1 MLPRVRALAGGR
13 VVGNKGVGRPATLDR
28 TARTRRIEAPLGR
41 LTIMTSLFAGIQ
53 DAPLDPIMRLFEA
66 FNADTSTKKLNL
78 VVGVYTDAD
87 GKVPR
92 LRAVQT
98 AEKRWIE
105 KGLPKTYRPIEG
117 TKPFRDAVQ
126 ALLFGEG
133 APILKQNRTATLQS
147 IGGTGA
153 LKTGADVLARLN
165 PGATVAV
172 SNPSW
177 ENHKALF
184 TQAGFTVV
192 DYPYFSAET
201 GGVDYPAMRAYLQD
215 LPKGSIVVLH
225 ACCHNP
231 TGADLTPD
239 QWSDLAPLLAER
251 GLTPFLDIA
260 YQGFGDGLDADAAPV
275 RLFAESGQEFFVA
288 SSFSKSFSL
297 YGERVGALT
306 IVAENPAM
314 KTKVEALAK
323 RLVRASYSNPVTHGA
338 AIVEMVLT
346 DPELRADWERELAEM
361 RERIRSMR
369 VRMADS
375 LQQRHPERGFDAIKA
390 QKGMFSYTGLTPTE
404 ATRLREEH
412 EVYALETGRI
422 CVAAVNTH
430 NIDHVVDAIDAVVK
444 G

>member
-1 MLPRVRALAGGR
+1 MP
-13 VVGNKGVGRPATLDR
+13 
-28 TARTRRIEAPLGR
+28 
-41 LTIMTSLFAGIQ
+41 SLFAGIQ

-66 FNADTSTKKLNL
+66 FNADPSDEKLNL

-92 LRAVQT
+92 LRAVQA
-98 AEKRWIE
+98 AERRWID
-105 KGLPKTYRPIEG
+105 KALPKTYRPIEG

-126 ALLFGEG
+126 ALLFGAH
-133 APILKQNRTATLQS
+133 APILKQDRAATLQS
-147 IGGTGA
+147 VGGTGA
-153 LKTGADVLARLN
+153 LKIGADVLAKLR
-165 PGATVAV
+165 PDATVAV
-172 SNPSW
+172 SDPSW

-184 TQAGFTVV
+184 QQAGFSVV

-201 GGVDYPAMRAYLQD
+201 GGVDYHAMRACLEGME
-215 LPKGSIVVLH
+215 PGTIVVLH

-231 TGADLTPD
+231 TGADLTPEA
-239 QWSDLAPLLAER
+239 WADLAPLMAER

-275 RLFAESGQEFFVA
+275 RLFAGSGQEFLVA

-306 IVAENPAM
+306 IVAADPAM
-314 KTKVEALAK
+314 RAKVEALAK
-323 RLVRASYSNPVTHGA
+323 RLVRASYSNPHTHGA
-338 AIVEMVLT
+338 AIVETVLT

-361 RERIRSMR
+361 RERIHGMR

-390 QKGMFSYTGLTPTE
+390 QKGMFSYTGLTPAE
-404 ATRLREEH
+404 AVRLREEH

-422 CVAAVNTH
+422 CVAAINTH
-430 NIDHVVDAIDAVVK
+430 NIERVVDAVDAVVT

>member
-1 MLPRVRALAGGR
+1 
-13 VVGNKGVGRPATLDR
+13 
-28 TARTRRIEAPLGR
+28 
-41 LTIMTSLFAGIQ
+41 MTSLFAGIQ

-66 FNADTSTKKLNL
+66 FNADPSAQKLNL

-92 LRAVQT
+92 LRAVQA
-98 AEKRWIE
+98 AERRWID
-105 KGLPKTYRPIEG
+105 KALPKTYRPIEG
-117 TKPFRDAVQ
+117 TKPFRDGVQ
-126 ALLFGEG
+126 ALLFG
-133 APILKQNRTATLQS
+133 ADAAILGQNRTATLQS
-147 IGGTGA
+147 VGGTGA
-153 LKTGADVLARLN
+153 LKIGADVLAKLK

-172 SNPSW
+172 SDPSW

-192 DYPYFSAET
+192 DYPYFNAET
-201 GGVDYPAMRAYLQD
+201 GGADYPAMRAYLER
-215 LPKGSIVVLH
+215 LEAGTIVVLH

-231 TGADLTPD
+231 TGADLTPED
-239 QWSDLAPLLAER
+239 WADLAPLMAER
-251 GLTPFLDIA
+251 GLIPFLDIA

-275 RLFAESGQEFFVA
+275 RLFADSGQEFLVA

-306 IVAENPAM
+306 IVAETPAM
-314 KTKVEALAK
+314 KAKVEALAK
-323 RLVRASYSNPVTHGA
+323 RLVRASYSNPHTHGA
-338 AIVEMVLT
+338 AIVETVLT

-361 RERIRSMR
+361 RERIRGMR

-375 LQQRHPERGFDAIKA
+375 LQQRHPERGFDAIKV
-390 QKGMFSYTGLTPTE
+390 QKGMFSYTGLTPAE
-404 ATRLREEH
+404 AVRLREDH

-430 NIDHVVDAIDAVVK
+430 NIERVVDAIDAVVR

>member
-1 MLPRVRALAGGR
+1 
-13 VVGNKGVGRPATLDR
+13 
-28 TARTRRIEAPLGR
+28 
-41 LTIMTSLFAGIQ
+41 MTSLFAGIQ

-66 FNADTSTKKLNL
+66 FNADPSPKKLNL

-126 ALLFGEG
+126 ELLFGKG
-133 APILKQNRTATLQS
+133 APILSQNRVATLQS

-153 LKTGADVLARLN
+153 LKTGADVLAKLY

-184 TQAGFTVV
+184 SQAGFTVA

-201 GGVDYPAMRAYLQD
+201 GGADYPAMKAYLQE
-215 LPKGSIVVLH
+215 LAKGSIVVLH

-231 TGADLTPD
+231 TGADLSLD
-239 QWSDLAPLLAER
+239 EWRDLVPLMAER
-251 GLTPFLDIA
+251 GLIPFLDIA
-260 YQGFGDGLDADAAPV
+260 YQGFGNGLDADAEPV
-275 RLFAESGQEFFVA
+275 RLFAESGQEFLVA

-306 IVAENPAM
+306 IVA
-314 KTKVEALAK
+314 
-323 RLVRASYSNPVTHGA
+323 VRQAACSGELLEPPHPRRRDRRDRPHRSGA
-338 AIVEMVLT
+338 ARRLGAGTRRNARPDPRHARPDGRQPAAAPSRARLRRHQDAEGHVLLHG
-346 DPELRADWERELAEM
+346 PEPRGGHPASRGARGLRVGDRPDLRGCGQHPQHRSRHRRDRCRGEGLTSWWLSSASAGLTSGS
-361 RERIRSMR
+361 IRSSMR
-369 VRMADS
+369 
-375 LQQRHPERGFDAIKA
+375 G
-390 QKGMFSYTGLTPTE
+390 
-404 ATRLREEH
+404 
-412 EVYALETGRI
+412 
-422 CVAAVNTH
+422 
-430 NIDHVVDAIDAVVK
+430 
-444 G
+444 

>member
-1 MLPRVRALAGGR
+1 
-13 VVGNKGVGRPATLDR
+13 
-28 TARTRRIEAPLGR
+28 
-41 LTIMTSLFAGIQ
+41 MTSLFAGIQ

-66 FNADTSTKKLNL
+66 FNADPSPKKLNL

-126 ALLFGEG
+126 ELLFGKG
-133 APILKQNRTATLQS
+133 APILSQNRTATLQS

-153 LKTGADVLARLN
+153 LKTGADVLAKLYPN
-165 PGATVAV
+165 AQVAV

-201 GGVDYPAMRAYLQD
+201 GGADYPAMKAYLQD
-215 LPKGSIVVLH
+215 MAKGSIVVLH

-231 TGADLTPD
+231 TGADLSLD
-239 QWSDLAPLLAER
+239 EWRDLVPLMAER
-251 GLTPFLDIA
+251 GLIPFLDIA
-260 YQGFGDGLDADAAPV
+260 YQGFGNGLDADAEPV
-275 RLFAESGQEFFVA
+275 RLFAESGQEFLVA

-306 IVAENPAM
+306 IVAENPAA
-314 KTKVEALAK
+314 KAKVEGFAK
-323 RLVRASYSNPVTHGA
+323 RLVRASYSNPHTHGA
-338 AIVEMVLT
+338 AIVEIVLT

-361 RERIRSMR
+361 RERIRAMR
-369 VRMADS
+369 ERMADS
-375 LQQRHPERGFDAIKA
+375 LQQRHPERGFDAIKT
-390 QKGMFSYTGLTPTE
+390 QKGMFSYTGLSPAE

-430 NIDHVVDAIDAVVK
+430 NIDHVIDAIDAVVK